1 MLLIIP
7 IGLAVGGY
15 VWWAFARGEPVEE
28 WTLYVMVAIV
38 TIVMLLWL
46 RVIFRMTAPF
56 DPTEPPPAVE
66 KRPPTCPYCG
76 YDIRAT
82 PDRCPECG
90 KAPDKK

>member
-38 TIVMLLWL
+38 TLVMLLWL
-46 RVIFRMTAPF
+46 RVIFRMTVPF
-56 DPTEPPPAVE
+56 DPNEPATTIE
-66 KRPPTCPYCG
+66 KRSHICPYCG

-82 PDRCPECG
+82 PERCPECG
-90 KAPDKK
+90 KALDEK